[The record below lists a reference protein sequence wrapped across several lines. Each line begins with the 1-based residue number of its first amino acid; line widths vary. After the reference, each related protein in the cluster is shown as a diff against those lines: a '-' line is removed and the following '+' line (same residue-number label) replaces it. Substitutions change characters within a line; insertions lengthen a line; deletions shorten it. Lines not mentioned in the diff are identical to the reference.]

1 MSYNQADIRV
11 TGGASSA
18 LGINTKVVAS
28 GYCDNPI
35 RLPYSLLSDFLNNP
49 IKSCVFCKGG
59 KCYYGGECERRKPF
73 SEVNNG

>member
-1 MSYNQADIRV
+1 MSYNQADIPV
-11 TGGASSA
+11 TGGASVA

-35 RLPYSLLSDFLNNP
+35 TLPYSPLSDFLNNP

-73 SEVNNG
+73 GEVDNG